1 MFPFDTISQI
11 YLATTV
17 FGWGFIIVSFFMG
30 GFGEHHDSS
39 DHGPAHM
46 HSMDHGHVHAGDHGH
61 VHSIEPGHV
70 AGHAA
75 GHSHVAGQAQ
85 GHGNGNGHGHNHG
98 QDHGD
103 DARTGANVL
112 ATSQRTTVYFRLMG
126 VLNPT
131 SISVFIGFFGLTGLI
146 EMAFLPGMAY
156 LSFIPAI
163 VVGFIAVQ
171 VMRNVFAYATAKL
184 NVSNTIRGNDA
195 IGHIAEVSAPIQ
207 VGQTGEVTYVI
218 GTTRFNSAAK
228 CHEGAEAIKK
238 GSKVV
243 IIEKEGHLVYVQPYE
258 ED

>member
-30 GFGEHHDSS
+30 GFGDHQDSC

-70 AGHAA
+70 AGHSAS
-75 GHSHVAGQAQ
+75 GHSHVTV
-85 GHGNGNGHGHNHG
+85 NGHGHSHA

-112 ATSQRTTVYFRLMG
+112 AATQRTTAYFRLMG

-146 EMAFLPGMAY
+146 EMALLPGMAY

-163 VVGFIAVQ
+163 VVGLVAVQ
-171 VMRNVFAYATAKL
+171 VMRNVFAYVTAKL

-207 VGQTGEVTYVI
+207 AGQTGEVTYVI

-228 CHEGAEAIKK
+228 CQEVAASIKK

>member
-30 GFGEHHDSS
+30 GFGEHHDSC
-39 DHGPAHM
+39 DHGPSHM
-46 HSMDHGHVHAGDHGH
+46 HSMDHGHVHG
-61 VHSIEPGHV
+61 IEPGHV
-70 AGHAA
+70 AGHSGA
-75 GHSHVAGQAQ
+75 GHSHVAGQGQ
-85 GHGNGNGHGHNHG
+85 IHGHGNGNGDGHNHG

-112 ATSQRTTVYFRLMG
+112 AASQRTTAYFRLMG

-163 VVGFIAVQ
+163 VVGFVAVQ
-171 VMRNVFAYATAKL
+171 VMRNVFAYVTAKL
-184 NVSNTIRGNDA
+184 NVSNTIKGNDA

-228 CHEGAEAIKK
+228 CQEGAAAIKK

-243 IIEKEGHLVYVQPYE
+243 IIEKEGHLVYVQPYV

>member
-30 GFGEHHDSS
+30 GFGDNQDGDDAGNSHL
-39 DHGPAHM
+39 HGL
-46 HSMDHGHVHAGDHGH
+46 DHGHMHGGDHGH
-61 VHSIEPGHV
+61 VHGIEPGHV
-70 AGHAA
+70 AGHSHAA
-75 GHSHVAGQAQ
+75 GLAQ
-85 GHGNGNGHGHNHG
+85 GHDDGGGTNHAHG

-112 ATSQRTTVYFRLMG
+112 AASQRTTAYFRLMG

-163 VVGFIAVQ
+163 VAGFFAVQ
-171 VMRNVFAYATAKL
+171 VMRNVFAYVTAKL
-184 NVSNTIRGNDA
+184 NVSNTIKGNDA

-228 CHEGAEAIKK
+228 CQEGAAAIKK

-243 IIEKEGHLVYVQPYE
+243 IIEKEGHLVYVQPYV